1 MEQRIKIV
9 WIFSIVSMLL
19 ITCGQVY
26 WLRNQYQYMNDEQI
40 NDIYD
45 RILQTT
51 QQYDSIRTPQPK
63 KVLNNANMFF
73 YQLSKS
79 IDLEH
84 RTTIDEVILGALKGR
99 ELENMG
105 GNVETL
111 KIETRDSAKVDGQ
124 TKHTHVSNGHW
135 IVSFLKKGSSLWIH
149 LRLICLIKMLLI

>member
-45 RILQTT
+45 RILETT

-73 YQLSKS
+73 YQLQ
-79 IDLEH
+79 
-84 RTTIDEVILGALKGR
+84 R
-99 ELENMG
+99 
-105 GNVETL
+105 
-111 KIETRDSAKVDGQ
+111 
-124 TKHTHVSNGHW
+124 
-135 IVSFLKKGSSLWIH
+135 FLNQLFIN
-149 LRLICLIKMLLI
+149 